1 MKRYLTT
8 LLIAL
13 HFCAF
18 GQNFDELME
27 KRQLSCSDVSYN
39 STKLFEEYY
48 QNNDIDL
55 AKKLLNYWE
64 EKCEVSEP
72 LLRAKILIAIHEN
85 RFFEGLLT
93 DNGIIYILKYKDRM
107 KIIEENQQKFYEYYQ
122 DYYDFVPVA
131 RILIRS
137 PEKHL
142 PSLKKTSAVRQRNIS
157 YATFMVGTTKIYSR
171 NCKQILTKALF

>member
-55 AKKLLNYWE
+55 AKKLLNSTG
-64 EKCEVSEP
+64 K
-72 LLRAKILIAIHEN
+72 RNA
-85 RFFEGLLT
+85 RFQNLYSGQ
-93 DNGIIYILKYKDRM
+93 KY
-107 KIIEENQQKFYEYYQ
+107 
-122 DYYDFVPVA
+122 
-131 RILIRS
+131 
-137 PEKHL
+137 
-142 PSLKKTSAVRQRNIS
+142 
-157 YATFMVGTTKIYSR
+157 
-171 NCKQILTKALF
+171 